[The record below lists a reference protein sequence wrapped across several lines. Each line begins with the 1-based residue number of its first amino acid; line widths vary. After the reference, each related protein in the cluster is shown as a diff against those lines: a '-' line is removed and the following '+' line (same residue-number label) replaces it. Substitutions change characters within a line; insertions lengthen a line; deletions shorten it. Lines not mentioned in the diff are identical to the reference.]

1 LEHRIALS
9 KKMWRFGLTRH
20 DLALK
25 RAYPLL
31 VIEINR
37 DPAEAEAALTRDL
50 RPCQSEE

>member
-1 LEHRIALS
+1 
-9 KKMWRFGLTRH
+9 MWRFESTRH
-20 DLALK
+20 VLAFK

-50 RPCQSEE
+50 RPCQSGK